1 MESDQ
6 ENGSLAKQFEQIIGQ
21 LVQIKILLVIALIL
35 MLFII
40 FGPDK
45 VLGFLGT
52 SVVLVAVF
60 MASGYLLLLVLER
73 FIKWR
78 TGPSKAEEL
87 ERILH
92 ESMKASDKEKTD

>member
-6 ENGSLAKQFEQIIGQ
+6 ENSSLVKQFEQIKGQ
-21 LVQIKILLVIALIL
+21 LVQIKILLVIVLIL
-35 MLFII
+35 MLFVI
-40 FGPDK
+40 FGLDK

-52 SVVLVAVF
+52 SVVIAAVF
-60 MASGYLLLLVLER
+60 LASGYLLLLVLER

-87 ERILH
+87 ERILL
-92 ESMKASDKEKTD
+92 ESMKVSDEEKTD